1 MRTAP
6 LRPARPPATHP
17 RVTICG
23 RWSQTAM
30 DAAPLSSP
38 LASVH
43 GRRGPTHP
51 PSTALPCVHGSV
63 LDLPPL
69 RSRPTLLQFRLPSLG
84 PARTTA
90 GRRAPPSPP
99 VPGTP
104 QSQPPAT
111 ALPRQNQG
119 RHQKRGPSRFH
130 SSRQLGHHAA
140 MGLAAGRSAAPAL
153 LHRLRHPRRLHRS
166 VSLHSHCWM
175 VTLDR
180 S

>member
-119 RHQKRGPSRFH
+119 RTKNVGHQGSIPVANSGIMPPWDSRPADRPPRLCCIVCGIHGAFTDPFPYIPT
-130 SSRQLGHHAA
+130 
-140 MGLAAGRSAAPAL
+140 AG
-153 LHRLRHPRRLHRS
+153 
-166 VSLHSHCWM
+166 W
-175 VTLDR
+175 
-180 S
+180 